1 MTSNGLANRT
11 KEIDVRRAM
20 IFLAALSVLSG
31 CAQKTPE
38 ENARPPMTQ
47 RQRDSTIAASGL
59 PGASAVGKALEIA
72 DSAAARA
79 KRGLPEEP

>member
-1 MTSNGLANRT
+1 MQ
-11 KEIDVRRAM
+11 RAM
-20 IFLAALSVLSG
+20 IVLAAMVVLSG
-31 CAQKTPE
+31 CAQKASE
-38 ENARPPMTQ
+38 EEARTPMTQ

-79 KRGLPEEP
+79 KRALPEEP

>member
-1 MTSNGLANRT
+1 MEARKPRL
-11 KEIDVRRAM
+11 RRAM
-20 IFLAALSVLSG
+20 IFLATLALLAG

-38 ENARPPMTQ
+38 EETRAPMTQ

-59 PGASAVGKALEIA
+59 PGASAVRKALEVA

-79 KRGLPEEP
+79 TRALPEEP